1 MSETVA
7 LLIHAFVVIAAI
19 ALGVRTGGM
28 SIGMWGA
35 LGVLVLAF
43 MGVEPGSQPIS
54 AMLIILCVVSAAGA
68 MQVAGG
74 IDWMVHI
81 AKAVIQKRPRSITYI
96 APYITALFTMG
107 AGTGNIYFSVL
118 PVIEDVSV
126 QYKVRPERPLSV
138 SATASQLAIT
148 ASPVSAAMAVMV
160 GLMEPVGFTI
170 SQILLIVIPA
180 TIIAIF
186 VSALIANRTGKDLAD
201 DPEYQRRLAA
211 GEIKEDGPKE
221 SDEHLGPYA
230 RRSALI
236 FLVGVLVI
244 IFFGMFEGLR
254 PVVGTGDD
262 RGPMS
267 MTLLIEII
275 MLINAL
281 AIIMFAKANVREIPK
296 SQVFD
301 AGLVSMIALFGVAW
315 LANTFI
321 AAHQDTIVNALGNVA
336 QSAPIM
342 FAFAIFIVAALT
354 TSQSSTTA
362 ALIPIGIALGIPGQY
377 LIAMWLAVIGI
388 YFFPINGSQI
398 ATVEFDRTGSTK
410 IGKYLINHSF
420 VIPTIVQA
428 VVAVAAGML
437 LATLFFG
444 TS

>member
-1 MSETVA
+1 MSEATQ
-7 LLIHAFVVIAAI
+7 LIIHGLVVIAAI
-19 ALGVRTGGM
+19 AMGVRTGGM

-43 MGVEPGSQPIS
+43 MGVAPGEQPIS

-81 AKAVIQKRPRSITYI
+81 AKNVIQKRPRSITFI
-96 APYITALFTMG
+96 APYITALFTIG

-138 SATASQLAIT
+138 AATASQLAIT

-160 GLMEPVGFTI
+160 GLMEPEGFSI

-180 TIIAIF
+180 TLIAIF
-186 VSALIANRTGKDLAD
+186 VSALLASHMGKNLED
-201 DPEYQRRLAA
+201 DPEYQKRLAA
-211 GEIKEDGPKE
+211 GEIKVDGVKE
-221 SDEHLGPYA
+221 TDEHLGPYA

-236 FLVGVLVI
+236 FLTGVLVI
-244 IFFGMFEGLR
+244 ILFGMFEGLR
-254 PVVGTGDD
+254 PVVGTGDEM
-262 RGPMS
+262 RPMS
-267 MTLLIEII
+267 MTYLIEII

-281 AIIMFAKANVREIPK
+281 AIIIFAKANVRDIPK

-321 AAHQDTIVNALGNVA
+321 AAHEETIVNALGNVA
-336 QSAPIM
+336 QSAPIL
-342 FAFAIFIVAALT
+342 FALAVFLVAALT

-362 ALIPIGIALGIPGQY
+362 ALIPIGISLGIPGQY
-377 LIAMWLAVIGI
+377 LIAMWLAVIGV

-398 ATVEFDRTGSTK
+398 ATVEFDRTGTTK
-410 IGKYLINHSF
+410 IGKFLINHSF
-420 VIPTIVQA
+420 IVPTIVQA
-428 VVAVAAGML
+428 VVAVGAGL
-437 LATLFFG
+437 LFGTLFFG

>member
-1 MSETVA
+1 MSETA
-7 LLIHAFVVIAAI
+7 ELIIHGLVVIAAI

-81 AKAVIQKRPRSITYI
+81 AKDVIQKRPRSITFI

-107 AGTGNIYFSVL
+107 AGTGNIYFSTL
-118 PVIEDVSV
+118 PVIEDVAV

-160 GLMEPVGFTI
+160 GLMEPEGFSI

-180 TIIAIF
+180 TLIAIF
-186 VSALIANRTGKDLAD
+186 VSALIANRTGKNLVD
-201 DPEYQRRLAA
+201 DPEYQKRLTA

-221 SDEHLGPYA
+221 TDEHLGPYA

-244 IFFGMFEGLR
+244 VLFGMFEGLR
-254 PVVGTGDD
+254 PVVGTGEDA
-262 RGPMS
+262 GPLS
-267 MTLLIEII
+267 MTYVIEII
-275 MLINAL
+275 MLVVAL
-281 AIIMFAKANVREIPK
+281 AIIIFAKANVREIPK

-321 AAHQDTIVNALGNVA
+321 AAHQDTIVNALGSVA
-336 QSAPIM
+336 QSTPIL
-342 FAFAIFIVAALT
+342 FAVAIFIVAALT

-362 ALIPIGIALGIPGQY
+362 ALIPIGIALGIPGQF
-377 LIAMWLAVIGI
+377 LIAMWIAVIGV

-398 ATVEFDRTGSTK
+398 ATVEFDRTGTTK
-410 IGKYLINHSF
+410 IGNFLVNHSF
-420 VIPTIVQA
+420 IIPTIVMA
-428 VVAVAAGML
+428 VVGVVVGMIF
-437 LATLFFG
+437 AIMFFG